1 MKFIQI
7 RRHLL
12 GISMML
18 AIFLWIFGVCYAADN
33 VQVSLSSPG
42 AHQIYKPGDTVEISG
57 TALGLAEVSIAVR
70 NEQGVLIFTAQP
82 QVQGGAFS
90 TCFTLNPAAD
100 EGQYTINVGSLGLP
114 EIKTYQFEVRSA
126 GGAALDLTKPS
137 AGQEFKPGAIVE
149 IAGTAQRTDAI
160 AICVRNSKNGRVY
173 VAQPPVVDGN
183 FTTRFTLAANAV
195 AGDYTIV
202 VTGDGLAAAQTYQ
215 FAVVSTGG
223 GTPGGPGGIDPD
235 DDLFIRGDGV
245 AKEISFSLKELT
257 AMNQER
263 VLFSATNDWPQD
275 LFVAA
280 EGVPLRTL
288 LDKAGMRWGAAKKI
302 TFRATDGYRAEFTVD
317 ELFNQTCYKFPG
329 QTPVEPLIALKRAEG
344 SSNFGSMTGS
354 ETPVLCF
361 GQRAQTEQT
370 LLGFV
375 KYLNSITVST
385 NSPGQWSEPTAKIIA
400 PGSNQKVATQ
410 GGEVENGSKIVLEG
424 KAGAIIYYTTDGSNP
439 TLNSKIYNVS
449 GHIPELNE
457 PIPVNAN
464 TTIKAKAVGRGQI
477 DSDIVTFKFTVKGV
491 QGAPVGSGGGIVKQ
505 MIDENNIRKEELTL
519 ENGRIG
525 EKIILLAGTLEDI
538 ENGIQGSSLAV
549 TSTADVDEVIT
560 EVPAAVLQKAQEK
573 GMLIGINSTIGY
585 YTLPLNSL
593 DLNKIASELGVKTEE
608 LNMQIY
614 ISKATDEDKNKL
626 AANIRDDQK
635 IVADPVEFRVEITTP
650 SGKKVTYNS
659 FGKTYVEREI
669 PLNGDFNAGQATGV
683 VWYETQEQFQPLPTR
698 FETRDGQ
705 NIAVILNR
713 TNSLYTV
720 LQSNKTF
727 TDIQDNWA
735 KEDIELLANKIL
747 ISGKTATTYAP
758 GSNITR
764 AEFAALLVRALG
776 LEEGKLKEGRFKDVT
791 ASDWYAGS
799 VAAATQENI
808 IGGYEGS
815 LFKPGNNITR
825 QEMAAMIMRAA
836 RVAGKEDTLPAE
848 EQARQLAQFKD
859 QSEIASWAA
868 QDVALAAKAGII
880 NGMPGGDF
888 SPQTNA
894 DRAQSAAI
902 LKRFLTYVNFIS
914 NNQPENQAT
923 DNNQAEED
931 KA

>member
-12 GISMML
+12 GILMML
-18 AIFLWIFGVCYAADN
+18 AISLWIFGVCYAADES

-42 AHQIYKPGDTVEISG
+42 AHQVYKPGDTVEISG
-57 TALGLAEVSIAVR
+57 TAQGLAEVSIAVR
-70 NEQGVLIFTAQP
+70 NEQGILVFTAQP
-82 QVQGGAFS
+82 QVQGGAF
-90 TCFTLNPAAD
+90 TTGFTLNPAAD

-114 EIKTYQFEVRSA
+114 ELKTYRFEVRST
-126 GGAALDLTKPS
+126 GGAVIDLTKPS
-137 AGQEFKPGAIVE
+137 AGEEFKPGDIVE

-160 AICVRNSKNGRVY
+160 AICVRNSKSGRVY
-173 VAQPPVVDGN
+173 VAQPPVVNGN
-183 FTTRFTLAANAV
+183 FTTRLTLAADAV

-215 FAVVSTGG
+215 FAVASTGG
-223 GTPGGPGGIDPD
+223 GTPGGGNSGGGTGGGGIDPN
-235 DDLFIRGDGV
+235 DDLFISGDGV
-245 AKEISFSLKELT
+245 ANEISFSLDEL
-257 AMNQER
+257 AEMDQER

-288 LDKAGMRWGAAKKI
+288 LDQAEMRWGAAKKI
-302 TFRATDGYRAEFTVD
+302 TFKATDGYRAEFTVD
-317 ELFNQTCYKFPG
+317 ELFNQTRYKFPD
-329 QTPVEPLIALKRAEG
+329 QITVEPLIALKRAEG
-344 SSNFGSMTGS
+344 SSSFGSMTGS
-354 ETPVLCF
+354 ETPVLCY

-400 PGSNQKVATQ
+400 PGSKQKVATQ
-410 GGEVENGSKIVLEG
+410 GGQVESGSEIVLVG
-424 KAGAIIYYTTDGSNP
+424 KAGAIIYYTTDGSEPN
-439 TLNSKIYNVS
+439 LNSKIYNVS
-449 GHIPELNE
+449 GHTPELNE

-477 DSDIVTFKFTVKGV
+477 DSDIVTFKFTVTGGSSAVV
-491 QGAPVGSGGGIVKQ
+491 QQ
-505 MIDENNIRKEELTL
+505 TIDENNIQKEELTL
-519 ENGRIG
+519 ENGRKR
-525 EKIILLAGTLEDI
+525 EKITLLPGTLDNI
-538 ENGIQGSSLAV
+538 ENGEQGSRLAV
-549 TSTADVDEVIT
+549 TSTAAVDEVVT
-560 EVPAAVLQKAQEK
+560 KVPAAVLKKAQEK
-573 GMLIGINSTIGY
+573 GMLMGINSAIGY

-593 DLNKIASELGVKTEE
+593 DLNKIASELGEKPEE
-608 LNMQIY
+608 LNLQIY
-614 ISKATDEDKNKL
+614 IFKATDEDKNKL
-626 AANIRDDQK
+626 AAHIRGDQK
-635 IVADPVEFRVEITTP
+635 MPADPVGFRVEITA
-650 SGKKVTYNS
+650 SGDKKATYNS

-669 PLNGDFNAGQATGV
+669 PLTGDFNAGQAIGV
-683 VWYETQEQFQPLPTR
+683 VWHETQGQFQPLPTR

-735 KEDIELLANKIL
+735 KEDIELLANKML

-808 IGGYEGS
+808 IGGYEGN

-836 RVAGKEDTLPAE
+836 RVVGKEDTLLAE
-848 EQARQLAQFKD
+848 VQARQLAQFKD

-868 QDVALAAKAGII
+868 QDVALAVKAGII
-880 NGMPGGDF
+880 TGMAGGDF

-914 NNQPENQAT
+914 ANQPENQQT
-923 DNNQAEED
+923 DNHAANNN
-931 KA
+931 

>member
-1 MKFIQI
+1 MKFLQI

-12 GISMML
+12 GILMML
-18 AIFLWIFGVCYAADN
+18 AISLWIFGVCYAAAES
-33 VQVSLSSPG
+33 VQVSLTSPG
-42 AHQIYKPGDTVEISG
+42 AHQVYKPGDTVEISG
-57 TALGLAEVSIAVR
+57 TAQGLAEVSIAVR

-82 QVQGGAFS
+82 QVQGGVFS
-90 TCFTLNPAAD
+90 TGFTLNPED

-114 EIKTYQFEVRSA
+114 ELKTYRFEVRST
-126 GGAALDLTKPS
+126 GGADVNLTKPS
-137 AGQEFKPGAIVE
+137 AGEKFKPGDIVE
-149 IAGTAQRTDAI
+149 ITGTAERTGAI

-183 FTTRFTLAANAV
+183 FTTRFTLAADAV
-195 AGDYTIV
+195 AGDYTIA
-202 VTGDGLAAAQTYQ
+202 VTGDGLATAQTYQ
-215 FAVVSTGG
+215 FTVASTEGE
-223 GTPGGPGGIDPD
+223 TPGGDNPGGDPGSGGIDPD
-235 DDLFIRGDGV
+235 DDLFISGDGV
-245 AKEISFSLKELT
+245 ANEISFSLDEL
-257 AMNQER
+257 AEMDQER

-288 LDKAGMRWGAAKKI
+288 LDQAEMRGAAKKI
-302 TFRATDGYRAEFTVD
+302 TFKATDGYRAEFTVD
-317 ELFNQTCYKFPG
+317 ELFNQTRYKFPD
-329 QTPVEPLIALKRAEG
+329 QITVEPLIALKRVEG
-344 SSNFGSMTGS
+344 SSSFSSMTSS
-354 ETPVLCF
+354 ETPVLCY

-385 NSPGQWSEPTAKIIA
+385 SSPGQWSEPTAKIIA

-410 GGEVENGSKIVLEG
+410 GGQVESGSEIVLVG
-424 KAGAIIYYTTDGSNP
+424 KAGAIIYYTTDGSEPN
-439 TLNSKIYNVS
+439 LDSEIYNVS

-477 DSDIVTFKFTVKGV
+477 DSDIVTFKFTVT
-491 QGAPVGSGGGIVKQ
+491 GGKKNSE
-505 MIDENNIRKEELTL
+505 IDESNIQKEELTL
-519 ENGRIG
+519 ENGRKG
-525 EKIILLAGTLEDI
+525 EKITLLPGTLDDI
-538 ENGIQGSSLAV
+538 ENGEQGSRLAV
-549 TSTADVDEVIT
+549 TSTAAVDEVVT

-573 GMLIGINSTIGY
+573 GMLMGINSTIGY

-593 DLNKIASELGVKTEE
+593 DLNKIASELGAKPEE
-608 LNMQIY
+608 LNLQIY
-614 ISKATDEDKNKL
+614 IFKATDEDKNKL
-626 AANIRDDQK
+626 AAHIRGDQK
-635 IVADPVEFRVEITTP
+635 MPVNPVGFHVEITAP
-650 SGKKVTYNS
+650 GDKKVTYNS

-669 PLNGDFNAGQATGV
+669 PLTGDFNAGQATGV
-683 VWYETQEQFQPLPTR
+683 VWHETQGQFQPLPTR

-735 KEDIELLANKIL
+735 KEDIELLANKML

-776 LEEGKLKEGRFKDVT
+776 LEEGTLKEGRFKDVT

-880 NGMPGGDF
+880 TGMAGGDF

-902 LKRFLTYVNFIS
+902 LKRFLTYVNFIGA
-914 NNQPENQAT
+914 NQQGNQ
-923 DNNQAEED
+923 
-931 KA
+931 